1 MVLLNILKGKNNY
14 GPEIAAMSTTRK
26 RRASSK
32 PRTSNKASTTTT
44 TTSNPHSSPITSST
58 TNSNTNSDTNSDTN
72 NSDDDDTFLDD
83 KDASKDDEEYLT
95 FIFQQLDEENTG
107 YVDSDQVRDAAFELG
122 YAVLTS
128 IEFYTLVTKIG
139 IENDGEINLEVSFI
153 ADYSRYYFHI
163 LTNLCYMLPCF

>member
-1 MVLLNILKGKNNY
+1 MVSFCDFESRKIASDNEKY
-14 GPEIAAMSTTRK
+14 FGPEIAAMSATRK

-44 TTSNPHSSPITSST
+44 TSSNPHSSPITSST
-58 TNSNTNSDTNSDTN
+58 TNSNTN

-107 YVDSDQVRDAAFELG
+107 YVDSDQVRDAASELG

-139 IENDGEINLEVSFI
+139 IENDGEINLEVRLI
-153 ADYSRYYFHI
+153 KKIYR
-163 LTNLCYMLPCF
+163 